1 MIYSRA
7 MFRTARR
14 ALALSLTAGLVPV
27 AAAVAAP
34 TTTTTTTTTSSS
46 TTVTSL
52 PLVKPKAAKGSASL
66 KLLDVFSVH
75 GRPITVTGRGVH
87 AVGVVRPYVA
97 GQTVVLQVTLGRR
110 VIKRQRLHVF
120 PYHGRYGRF
129 TAKWSTPHG
138 GNVTVS
144 IGHVRTA
151 AQQRFTAATRYLAVV
166 PQAGFGST
174 GPFVQLMQQRLSDL
188 HLFIPRSGV
197 YDSYTGWALDAYHR
211 LLGWG
216 VSPALGPATVNA
228 LLDGKGRFNIRFPRQ
243 GHHVEGNLARQL
255 LAIADGSQV
264 RWIFPISS
272 GKPSTPTILGQFQ
285 IYRRDPGY
293 LPDGMYFSSFFIGGY
308 AIHGFNPAPDYP
320 ASHGCMRVPI
330 QDAIFIYTHVTF
342 GNWVDTYY

>member
-1 MIYSRA
+1 

-14 ALALSLTAGLVPV
+14 ALALSLIAALVP
-27 AAAVAAP
+27 AAAAAAAP
-34 TTTTTTTTTSSS
+34 TTTTTTSTTTGSS
-46 TTVTSL
+46 TTTTTTTAVPQPT
-52 PLVKPKAAKGSASL
+52 PTAGSASL
-66 KLLDVFSVH
+66 KLLDVFTVR
-75 GRPITVTGRGVH
+75 GQPITVTGRGVH

-97 GQTVVLQVTLGRR
+97 GQSVVLEVTLGHR
-110 VIKRQRLHVF
+110 VIKHERLRVF
-120 PYHGRYGRF
+120 PYHGRSGRF
-129 TAKWSTPHG
+129 AAKWSTPRG
-138 GNVTVS
+138 GHVTVS
-144 IGHVRTA
+144 VGHVRTA
-151 AQQRFTAATRYLAVV
+151 AQQRFTATTRYVAVV
-166 PQAGFGST
+166 PRAGFGSA
-174 GPFVQLMQQRLSDL
+174 GPFVQLIQQRLSDL
-188 HLFIPRSGV
+188 HLFIRRSGV
-197 YDSYTGWALDAYHR
+197 YDSSTGWALDAYHR

-216 VSPALGPATVNA
+216 HSQTLGPAIVNA
-228 LLDGKGRFNIRFPRQ
+228 LLDGKGRFNIRLPRQ

-272 GKPSTPTILGQFQ
+272 GKPSTPTILGRFQ

-293 LPDGMYFSSFFIGGY
+293 LPDGMYFSNFFIGGY